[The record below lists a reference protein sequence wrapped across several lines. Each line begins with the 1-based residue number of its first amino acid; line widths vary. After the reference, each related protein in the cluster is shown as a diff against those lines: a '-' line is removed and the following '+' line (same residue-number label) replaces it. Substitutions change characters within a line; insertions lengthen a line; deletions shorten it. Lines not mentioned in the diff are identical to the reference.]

1 MVVTLNYKPNVIF
14 RKWVLLLISFIFIVV
29 PFICYWS
36 VDFFSEPYT
45 YHQIE
50 QVPENEVGLV
60 LGTSKYLKG
69 KMLNPYFKNRI
80 EAATSLYK
88 ARKIKFI
95 VVSGDNS
102 TLSYNEPRDMQKAL
116 IEAGIPK
123 EVIYLDYAGFRTL
136 DSVIRCKKVFGQ
148 DRFTIISQDFH
159 NKRAIYISRMSG
171 IQAVA
176 YNAKEVSNMDMS
188 LRIKTREFFARV
200 KAFIDVH
207 IIKEQPKFLGD
218 KIAIG

>member
-1 MVVTLNYKPNVIF
+1 MTTTFSSRPLVVFKKWIF
-14 RKWVLLLISFIFIVV
+14 LFCFSFTVFS
-29 PFICYWS
+29 FLCYWGIDS
-36 VDFFSEPYT
+36 FSEPYI
-45 YHQIE
+45 YHRIE
-50 QVPENEVGLV
+50 QLPENEVGLV
-60 LGTSKYLKG
+60 LGTSKYIKG

-80 EAATSLYK
+80 DAASSLYK
-88 ARKIKFI
+88 AGKIKFI
-95 VVSGDNS
+95 IVSGDNS

-136 DSVIRCKKVFGQ
+136 DSIIRCKKVFGQ
-148 DRFTIISQDFH
+148 DKFTIISQDFH

-176 YNAKEVSNMDMS
+176 YNAKGVSNKDMS
-188 LRIKTREFFARV
+188 FRIKAREVFARI
-200 KAFIDVH
+200 KALIDIH
-207 IIKEQPKFLGD
+207 ITKQQPKFLGD